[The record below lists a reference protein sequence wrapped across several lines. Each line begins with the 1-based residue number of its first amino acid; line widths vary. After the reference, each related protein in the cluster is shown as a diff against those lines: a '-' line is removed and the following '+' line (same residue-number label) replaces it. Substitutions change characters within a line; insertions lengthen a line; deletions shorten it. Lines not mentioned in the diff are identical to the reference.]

1 MMARLGDVATYV
13 NGFAFKPEDWS
24 SEGLPIIRIQ
34 DLTGNSYQA
43 NRYDG
48 RCDAKYEV
56 NPGDILISWSASL
69 GVYVWQNE
77 KALLNQH
84 IFKVIFNKVEVDKS
98 FFVHQVRNILDNAGT
113 QAHGATM
120 KHLTKPVFDALPFY
134 LPDLPTQRRIAA
146 TLDKVSEGIALCK
159 QMLADLDELVKS
171 QFVEM
176 FGDPVKNPMRWP
188 MMALGECLDSIGNGK
203 SFVCENHSRE
213 GEFPAVLKLSAAT
226 TGTYHPDENKAVMDE
241 DDFVVSAEVHDGDLL
256 FTRKNTPELVG
267 MAAYVFQTPPKLMM
281 PDIIFRLNTDE
292 KHCKKIY
299 LWQLINHTMFR
310 PCIQAL
316 ANGSAKSMSNISK
329 DKLMKLPIPVPDM
342 GIQEQFIDFFIQTDK
357 SKLAVQ
363 QQMAELVTLKK
374 SLMQEYFG

>member
-171 QFVEM
+171 QFIEL
-176 FGDPVKNPMRWP
+176 FGDVENNPKGIRVMKWNDVFLTKTGKLDSNAMVEGGQYPFFTCAKEAHWIDKYAFDCEALLLAGNNAVGVYDVKHYKGKFNAYQRTYVLQLKDDSWSYEFFKNQLELKLEYLRVNSLGSNTRYLTMKI
-188 MMALGECLDSIGNGK
+188 LGEIAFL
-203 SFVCENHSRE
+203 
-213 GEFPAVLKLSAAT
+213 
-226 TGTYHPDENKAVMDE
+226 
-241 DDFVVSAEVHDGDLL
+241 
-256 FTRKNTPELVG
+256 
-267 MAAYVFQTPPKLMM
+267 
-281 PDIIFRLNTDE
+281 
-292 KHCKKIY
+292 
-299 LWQLINHTMFR
+299 
-310 PCIQAL
+310 
-316 ANGSAKSMSNISK
+316 
-329 DKLMKLPIPVPDM
+329 VPDTVK
-342 GIQEQFIDFFIQTDK
+342 QNEWARFIQQSDK

-363 QQMAELVTLKK
+363 HQLAELETLKK
-374 SLMQEYFG
+374 SLMQEYFGYCERKA